1 MITDIQEPPSTVR
14 FEFTEAYVAR
24 LRNRDSA
31 TWQHFQN
38 FFRPR
43 IAAKIR
49 AKFPWDLAEE
59 LSSEIILAVIESIDR
74 GEPRDPSCL
83 AGYVF
88 SICHNKML
96 EAWRK
101 IGKENVVEFDF
112 ESLRENARNPL
123 QQSIGLEETRK
134 IQKVLGKL
142 KKKDRDVLVAIHYY
156 GQDRDEVCKQYGI
169 TRDHLKM
176 ILFHARQRF
185 QREWE
190 RD

>member
-74 GEPRDPSCL
+74 GEPRELSGGLCL
-83 AGYVF
+83 F
-88 SICHNKML
+88 HLSQQ
-96 EAWRK
+96 
-101 IGKENVVEFDF
+101 
-112 ESLRENARNPL
+112 NARSLAKN
-123 QQSIGLEETRK
+123 
-134 IQKVLGKL
+134 
-142 KKKDRDVLVAIHYY
+142 
-156 GQDRDEVCKQYGI
+156 
-169 TRDHLKM
+169 
-176 ILFHARQRF
+176 RQRK
-185 QREWE
+185 R
-190 RD
+190 R